1 MGKHRATEKVI
12 LVTKFDRAAIDA
24 QIAEHGVAV
33 IEPPQEDD
41 CELEAISGDYLF
53 WEAEVDI
60 EADEEDE
67 DDIDEDDED

>member
-1 MGKHRATEKVI
+1 MVKIRATEKVI
-12 LVTKFDRAAIDA
+12 LVTKFDKASIDA

-60 EADEEDE
+60 EAD
-67 DDIDEDDED
+67 DDLDDDED